1 MSTKNEQR
9 PLSRRAFAAT
19 AIGGTAAA
27 VVRAGERT
35 HPATQ
40 DSDPQDPE
48 APAPQQNTVAEIAP
62 FGETLVF
69 TRYDVQPKVRPFPM
83 TQVRLLPSPFRDAQ
97 EANRA
102 LINKLPTDRL
112 VHTFRLNA
120 GLPSAAQPLG
130 GWEKPDC
137 ELRGHYVGHFL
148 SACGLMYSS
157 TGDAAIKAKGDAIV
171 SELAKCQKNLGGQY
185 LSAFPV
191 SFFDRL
197 NARQKVWAP
206 FYTVHKIMAGMLDMH
221 QHCGNEEALSVLK
234 GMADWADK
242 WTASLPEEHMQMVL
256 DTEYGGMNEVLYNL
270 AAVTDE
276 DHYAAVGDRFTKKR
290 FFNPLVLRR
299 DQLLGLHANTHIPQ
313 VIGAARRYEISSD
326 RRFHDVSRCFWDEV
340 TEGRTYV
347 TGGNSNNEGWLVEP
361 GRLAKELS
369 LGTSTNE
376 CCCAYNMLKLTR
388 KLYTWTA
395 DPRYF
400 DYYERTL
407 YNHRLGTID
416 LNTGETQY
424 YLGVVPGSWRTF
436 ATVYDSFWCCN
447 GTGLEEYSKLNDS
460 IYFHDEQG
468 LYVNLFIPSEVHW
481 PEKGIRL
488 RQTTQF
494 PEAERTELLLD
505 VNQPTLM
512 ALHIRVPAWCA
523 MPPRIRINGKTAEV
537 SAMPGSYVSVFR
549 TWRDGD
555 RVEMELPMRLH
566 MESMPDDPTLQA
578 ILYGPLVLA
587 GELGDEGITE
597 KMVIGKMGPDLK
609 HTPPATLP
617 LLHVKGSDPSTWL
630 EPAGK
635 PLTFRTKGQQ
645 RALTFAP
652 FHTVSGQRYSVY
664 WNIA

>member
-1 MSTKNEQR
+1 MSTPDQR
-9 PLSRRAFAAT
+9 NRLSRRAFAAT
-19 AIGGTAAA
+19 AIGGSAAA
-27 VVRAGERT
+27 VLRAGEQAK
-35 HPATQ
+35 PVTQ
-40 DSDPQDPE
+40 DSAPQDPE
-48 APAPQQNTVAEIAP
+48 APAPQKGTVAEVPP
-62 FGETLVF
+62 FGDTLVF
-69 TRYDVQPKVRPFPM
+69 TRSDVKPRVQPFPM
-83 TQVRLLPSPFRDAQ
+83 TAVRLLPGPFKEAQ
-97 EANRA
+97 EANLA
-102 LINKLPTDRL
+102 LLHKLPADRL

-120 GLPSAAQPLG
+120 GLPSAAQALG
-130 GWEKPDC
+130 GWEKPDG

-157 TGDAAIKAKGDAIV
+157 TGDPAIKAKGDGIV
-171 SELAKCQKNLGGQY
+171 SALAQCQKKLGGQY
-185 LSAFPV
+185 LSAFPD

-206 FYTVHKIMAGMLDMH
+206 FYTVHKIMAGMLDMY
-221 QHCGNEEALSVLK
+221 QHCSNDEALSVLK

-242 WTASLPEEHMQMVL
+242 WTASMPEEHMQMVL

-270 AAVTDE
+270 AAVTNE
-276 DHYAAVGDRFTKKR
+276 DRYAAVGDRFTRKR
-290 FFNPLVLRR
+290 FFNPLALRR

-326 RRFHDVSRCFWDEV
+326 RRFHDVSRCFWNEV

-369 LGTSTNE
+369 LGSSTNE

-407 YNHRLGTID
+407 YNHRLGTIEKS
-416 LNTGETQY
+416 TGETQY

-460 IYFHDEQG
+460 IYFHDENG
-468 LYVNLFIPSEVHW
+468 IYVNLFIPSEVHW
-481 PEKGIRL
+481 AEKGIGL

-494 PEAERTELLLD
+494 PEAERTEL
-505 VNQPTLM
+505 VVQVSNPTQM
-512 ALHIRVPAWCA
+512 ALHIRIPAWA
-523 MPPRIRINGKTAEV
+523 ASSPAINVNGRPAEV
-537 SAMPGSYVSVFR
+537 SAMPGSYVSIVR
-549 TWRDGD
+549 TWQDGD
-555 RVEMELPMRLH
+555 RVELALPMKLH

-587 GELGDEGITE
+587 GGLGDQGITE
-597 KMVIGKMGPDLK
+597 AMVIGKMGPDLK
-609 HTPPATLP
+609 RYPAGTMP

-630 EPAGK
+630 EPTGK
-635 PLTFRTKGQQ
+635 PLTFQTKGQS
-645 RALTFAP
+645 RDITFAP